1 MVYAWPGLISARL
14 AESPAGVCDT
24 TQAFALSG
32 SNVAALAVRSITDRT
47 LDICWSPPLRQKGS
61 TLARRALF
69 VWRYYCFA

>member
-32 SNVAALAVRSITDRT
+32 SNVTALAPIHHRSDARYLLVPAVHDR
-47 LDICWSPPLRQKGS
+47 SGGLR
-61 TLARRALF
+61 
-69 VWRYYCFA
+69 